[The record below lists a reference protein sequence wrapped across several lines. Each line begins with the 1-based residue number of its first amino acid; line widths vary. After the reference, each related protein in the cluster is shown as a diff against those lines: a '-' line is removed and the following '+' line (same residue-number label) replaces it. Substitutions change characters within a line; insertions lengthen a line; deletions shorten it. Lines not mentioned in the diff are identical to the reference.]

1 MDQDTEALRNYGIAM
16 EQIRGILQ
24 LPRAASPHAIVAKVR
39 ETKSAADLAG
49 EALQIERDSSI
60 AITTETFAAWN
71 HHDMERP
78 TELTLFSDG
87 SGILCD
93 DQGERLHEFDTPS
106 EFAAFFDA
114 L

>member
-49 EALQIERDSSI
+49 AALEVREHYTPQITGTDIKI
-60 AITTETFAAWN
+60 ARIRKGLKAQDVAAVVGLSQSYYSEIENGVKPITSA
-71 HHDMERP
+71 
-78 TELTLFSDG
+78 LFNFVRSN
-87 SGILCD
+87 L
-93 DQGERLHEFDTPS
+93 
-106 EFAAFFDA
+106 
-114 L
+114 